1 MQPTTLL
8 FGKPTDRADRLI
20 AITGV
25 RAEEWVAECSSD
37 GGRQWVPATIYIG
50 ATVDEWRTC
59 DTEVW
64 NRAVLEGILP
74 SGDQN
79 CLWNV
84 FFDVEVPID
93 KVGVQHVEPLFRF
106 KAAESDEVA
115 LEHAFDLSDVHDV
128 FVVDHRNVAQLA
140 GGRLPEPWSLK
151 QSQLKKRGTRSL
163 FGKVESEK
171 YDSEYPTS
179 SVKNADFSPLTIRP
193 GLEGWHRIYIGM
205 EPVTS
210 VRFSLSE
217 EQVQIPVPC
226 ENEERL
232 FREYCVAEAD
242 LTGRDI
248 RLALGGTRVWP
259 DASVHHIRFV
269 PMTEEERARVQETP
283 RLAEAKGRPF
293 AGYVEPCTDGY
304 YIGETIPLRDYIRNE
319 MQLHQLRDCTEVYV
333 HAIRVGFSAWYHSD
347 LVERYLPHGEKF
359 EQRDPAQLKW
369 TEWMRQGDPMQV
381 AVEEARRLGLK
392 IFADMGMNITYMGTD
407 RFHYRAM
414 TARFAEKHP
423 ETMCPEQKN
432 FFDYRHA
439 PVQDYAVAIARELMS
454 KYDVDGI
461 HLDFARFA
469 CNKAFDE
476 ASLVSV
482 VERIHYDR
490 CVAQEKWG
498 HPIRIAVRIPSYL
511 YHHWE
516 EYAGEYPEFV
526 AALKVWAQNGWIERV
541 MVCCMLPDK
550 LPELSLRRYK
560 EAIGGT
566 KVELWGDLYT
576 GVEGKSCSHFL
587 DVARK
592 WCGEG
597 LDGGF
602 FFYDAVQPIEF
613 RQINRQLRLIGR
625 A

>member
-20 AITGV
+20 AISGL
-25 RAEEWVAECSSD
+25 RAEEWVAEYSSD
-37 GGRQWVPATIYIG
+37 GGRQWNPATIYIG

-64 NRAVLEGILP
+64 NRGVLEGILP
-74 SGDQN
+74 SGDQD
-79 CLWNV
+79 CLWNY
-84 FFDVEVPID
+84 FFDAELPID
-93 KVGVQHVEPLFRF
+93 TVRFRF
-106 KAAESDEVA
+106 KTAGCSEVM
-115 LEHAFDLSDVHDV
+115 LEQAFDLSDVRDG
-128 FVVDHRNVAQLA
+128 FVVDHRNVAGLA

-151 QSQLKKRGTRSL
+151 QSQLKKRGTLSI
-163 FGKVESEK
+163 FGRVESEK

-179 SVKNADFSPLTIRP
+179 CVKNADLPPLTIRP
-193 GLEGWHRIYIGM
+193 DLEGWHRIYIGM
-205 EPVTS
+205 EPITS

-217 EQVQIPVPC
+217 DQARIPVPG

-269 PMTEEERARVQETP
+269 PMTDEERVRVQETH
-283 RLAEAKGRPF
+283 RLAETKGRPF

-319 MQLHQLRDCTEVYV
+319 MRLHQLRGCTEAYV
-333 HAIRVGFSAWYHSD
+333 HAIRVGFGAWYHSD
-347 LVERYLPHGEKF
+347 VLERYLPHGEEVK
-359 EQRDPAQLKW
+359 EKDPAQLKW

-381 AVEEARRLGLK
+381 AVEEARRIGLNV
-392 IFADMGMNITYMGTD
+392 FADMGMNITYLGTD
-407 RFHYRAM
+407 RFHYRSM
-414 TARFAEKHP
+414 TARFAKEHP
-423 ETMCPEQKN
+423 EFMCPDHPD
-432 FFDYRHA
+432 FFDFRHA
-439 PVQDYAVAIARELMS
+439 PVQDYAVAIAEELMS

-476 ASLVSV
+476 ASLVNV
-482 VERIHYDR
+482 VRRIHTHR
-490 CVAQEKWG
+490 LAAQEKWG
-498 HPIRIAVRIPSYL
+498 HPITIAIRIPSYL

-516 EYAGEYPEFV
+516 QYAGDFPEFM
-526 AALKVWAQNGWIERV
+526 AALKDWAQNGWFERL

-550 LPELSLRRYK
+550 MAELSIRRYK
-560 EAIGGT
+560 EAIAET

-576 GVEGKSCSHFL
+576 GVEGKSSSHFL

-592 WCGEG
+592 WGQEG